1 MSTAAV
7 TTVAAFDVDGTLT
20 RVDCV
25 RPFLERLVG
34 RPALVAL
41 PLRYPVEFASGAVRR
56 DRDRL
61 KALVVGRSYEGRQVD
76 DVAAIGRSF
85 ASHVHD
91 TMLRDDVVARLRW
104 HQSAGHRTVIV
115 SASLRSYLAPLGEAL
130 GIDAV
135 MCTDVVAEGGRYT
148 ARLDGGN
155 CRAAEKR
162 SRLQAWLAAEGL
174 TGSTLWAYGDSRGDR
189 EMLDHA
195 HHPVWVKGTTVQPV
209 PPEIQS

>member
-1 MSTAAV
+1 MSTTA
-7 TTVAAFDVDGTLT
+7 TVAAFDVDGTLT

-34 RPALVAL
+34 RPALLAL
-41 PLRYPVEFASGAVRR
+41 PLRHPVEFASGVARR

-85 ASHVHD
+85 AAHVRD
-91 TMLRDDVVARLRW
+91 TMLREDVVARLRW
-104 HQSAGHRTVIV
+104 HQYSGHRTVIV

-130 GIDAV
+130 GVDAV
-135 MCTDVVAEGGRYT
+135 LCTDVVAEGGRYT

-155 CRAAEKR
+155 CRAGVKR
-162 SRLQAWLAAEGL
+162 SRLRAWLAAEGL
-174 TGSTLWAYGDSRGDR
+174 TDSTVWAYGDSRGDR
-189 EMLDHA
+189 EMLDDA
-195 HHPVWVKGTTVQPV
+195 HHPVWVQGTTVQPV

>member
-1 MSTAAV
+1 MSTAAA
-7 TTVAAFDVDGTLT
+7 TVAAFDVDGTLT
-20 RVDCV
+20 RIDCV
-25 RPFLERLVG
+25 RPFLERLAG
-34 RPALVAL
+34 RPALLAL
-41 PLRYPVEFASGAVRR
+41 PIRHPVEFVSGAARR

-61 KALVVGRSYEGRQVD
+61 KALVVGRSYEGRLVD
-76 DVAAIGRSF
+76 DVAAVGRTF
-85 ASHVHD
+85 AAHVRD

-104 HQSAGHRTVIV
+104 HQDSGHRTVIV

-135 MCTDVVAEGGRYT
+135 LCTDVVAEGGRYT

-162 SRLQAWLAAEGL
+162 SRLRAWLAAEGL
-174 TGSTLWAYGDSRGDR
+174 TGSTVWAYGDSRGDR
-189 EMLDHA
+189 EMLEDA
-195 HHPVWVKGTTVQPV
+195 HHPVWVQGTTVQPV

>member
-1 MSTAAV
+1 MSTPT

-20 RVDCV
+20 RIDCV

-34 RPALVAL
+34 RPGLLAL
-41 PLRYPVEFASGAVRR
+41 PVRHPVEFVAGAARR

-61 KALVVGRSYEGRQVD
+61 KALVVGRSYEGRPVD
-76 DVAAIGRSF
+76 DVAAVGRSF
-85 ASHVHD
+85 ATHVHD

-104 HQSAGHRTVIV
+104 HQASGHRTVIV

-135 MCTDVVAEGGRYT
+135 LCTDVVAVDGRYT
-148 ARLDGGN
+148 AQLDGGN

-162 SRLQAWLAAEGL
+162 SRLRTWLAAEGL

-189 EMLDHA
+189 EMLDDA
-195 HHPVWVKGTTVQPV
+195 HHPVWVQGTTVQPV
-209 PPEIQS
+209 PSEIQS